1 MCFRSPS
8 PPPLPAPAPVD
19 SPIEPTASKI
29 AVGDNRKQARPV
41 TGDNRTM
48 GTPKKKAKRT
58 GNKVTGGKIARAIA
72 PRRLGTASLQIPLLP
87 NSTNAGN
94 LNY

>member
-19 SPIEPTASKI
+19 SPIEPTATKVAIS
-29 AVGDNRKQARPV
+29 D
-41 TGDNRTM
+41 DRTM
-48 GTPKKKAKRT
+48 GQPKVKKKKT
-58 GNKVTGGKIARAIA
+58 GQNVTGGKMARAIA
-72 PRRLGTASLQIPLLP
+72 PKRLGTASLQIPLLP

>member
-19 SPIEPTASKI
+19 SPIEPTATKVAIS
-29 AVGDNRKQARPV
+29 D
-41 TGDNRTM
+41 DRTM
-48 GTPKKKAKRT
+48 GQPKVKKKKT
-58 GNKVTGGKIARAIA
+58 GQKVTGGKMARAIA
-72 PRRLGTASLQIPLLP
+72 PKRLGTASLQIPLLP

>member
-8 PPPLPAPAPVD
+8 PPPLPKPEPVD
-19 SPIEPTASKI
+19 SPIEPTATKVAIS
-29 AVGDNRKQARPV
+29 D
-41 TGDNRTM
+41 DRTM
-48 GTPKKKAKRT
+48 GQAKVKKKKT
-58 GNKVTGGKIARAIA
+58 GQKVTGGKMARAIA
-72 PRRLGTASLQIPLLP
+72 PKRLGTASLQIPLLP

>member
-19 SPIEPTASKI
+19 SPIEPTATKVAIS
-29 AVGDNRKQARPV
+29 D
-41 TGDNRTM
+41 DRTM
-48 GTPKKKAKRT
+48 GQPKVKKKKT
-58 GNKVTGGKIARAIA
+58 GQKVTGGKMARAIG
-72 PRRLGTASLQIPLLP
+72 PKRLGTASLQIPLLP

>member
-8 PPPLPAPAPVD
+8 PPPLPAPEPVD
-19 SPIEPTASKI
+19 SPIEPTATKVAISN
-29 AVGDNRKQARPV
+29 D
-41 TGDNRTM
+41 RTM
-48 GTPKKKAKRT
+48 GQPKVKKKKT
-58 GNKVTGGKIARAIA
+58 GQKVTGGKMARAIA
-72 PRRLGTASLQIPLLP
+72 PKRLGTASLQIPLLP

>member
-1 MCFRSPS
+1 MCSRRPS
-8 PPPLPAPAPVD
+8 PPPLPAPQPVD
-19 SPIEPTASKI
+19 SPIEKTATKVAIS
-29 AVGDNRKQARPV
+29 DDRS
-41 TGDNRTM
+41 M
-48 GTPKKKAKRT
+48 GTTKTKKKKT
-58 GNKVTGGKIARAIA
+58 GRKVTGGKTARAIA